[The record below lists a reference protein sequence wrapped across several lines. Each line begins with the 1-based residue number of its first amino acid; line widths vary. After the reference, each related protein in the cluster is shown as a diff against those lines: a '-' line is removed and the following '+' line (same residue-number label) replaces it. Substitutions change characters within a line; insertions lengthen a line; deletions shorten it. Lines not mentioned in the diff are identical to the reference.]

1 MSWIIVVLLVACVIN
16 FTYMLASLI
25 GLNLDVKDW
34 KCGEEVTQV
43 KRTRAFIKYFPIFNF
58 IIFFAILIAVSL
70 ICG

>member
-1 MSWIIVVLLVACVIN
+1 MNWIIVVLLVACVIN

-58 IIFFAILIAVSL
+58 IVFLAILIAVSL

>member
-1 MSWIIVVLLVACVIN
+1 MSWIIAVLLVACVIN
-16 FTYMLASLI
+16 FTYMVASLI
-25 GLNLDVKDW
+25 GLNLDAGDW

-58 IIFFAILIAVSL
+58 VVFLVVLIAVSL

>member
-1 MSWIIVVLLVACVIN
+1 MEWIIAVLFVACEIN

-25 GLNLDVKDW
+25 GLHLDVKDL

-58 IIFFAILIAVSL
+58 IVFFAILIAVSL

>member
-58 IIFFAILIAVSL
+58 IVFFAILIAVSL

>member
-1 MSWIIVVLLVACVIN
+1 MNWIIAVLLVACVVN
-16 FTYMLASLI
+16 FTYMLASLR

-58 IIFFAILIAVSL
+58 IVFFAILIAVSL

>member
-1 MSWIIVVLLVACVIN
+1 MNWIIAVLLVAYVVN
-16 FTYMLASLI
+16 FTYMLASLR

-58 IIFFAILIAVSL
+58 IVFFAILIAVSL

>member
-1 MSWIIVVLLVACVIN
+1 MNWIIVVLLVACVIN

-43 KRTRAFIKYFPIFNF
+43 KRTRTFIKYFPIFNF
-58 IIFFAILIAVSL
+58 IVFFAILITVSL